1 MQAFSYF
8 LKGGGGGH
16 MGRVAINEGVL
27 LWAIDRAGLTP
38 DGLESKFP
46 KIRQWVAGESQPTRR
61 QLESLA
67 KATLTPF
74 GFFFLAKP
82 PEVRLPIPY
91 FRTLGDK
98 TPSSPSP
105 DLIDTIQLMQRR
117 QEWMREFLIEEGQ
130 EPLPIAWSAQ
140 PDASPVSVADH
151 IRHALRLDDGWATQ
165 QRTWEEALRV
175 LRETMEAAGII
186 VIVNG
191 VVGNNTHRKLNPS
204 EFRGFVLVD
213 KFAPL
218 VFVNGADAKAAQMFT
233 LAHELAHVFLGSSA
247 AFDLR
252 EMQPAD
258 DPIERACNRI
268 AAEFLVPERE
278 LRQVWPSAK
287 NDPEPFQA
295 IARRFKVSTLVAA
308 RRALDLELI
317 QRKAFFDFYQTYQKD
332 QRERRESASRGRK
345 GDFYAN
351 QNLRVGRRFASAVA
365 RAAIEGKLLYSEA
378 YRLTEL
384 YGKTFDSY
392 VNSIRIG
399 GRW

>member
-1 MQAFSYF
+1 
-8 LKGGGGGH
+8 
-16 MGRVAINEGVL
+16 
-27 LWAIDRAGLTP
+27 
-38 DGLESKFP
+38 
-46 KIRQWVAGESQPTRR
+46 
-61 QLESLA
+61 
-67 KATLTPF
+67 
-74 GFFFLAKP
+74 
-82 PEVRLPIPY
+82 
-91 FRTLGDK
+91 
-98 TPSSPSP
+98 
-105 DLIDTIQLMQRR
+105 MQRR

-130 EPLPIAWSAQ
+130 EPLQIAWSAQ
-140 PDASPVSVADH
+140 PDAPPVSVADH
-151 IRHALRLDDGWATQ
+151 IRHALSLDEEWATQ

-191 VVGNNTHRKLNPS
+191 VVGNNTHRKLNPA

-258 DPIERACNRI
+258 DPIERACNRV
-268 AAEFLVPERE
+268 AAEFLVPERA
-278 LRQVWPSAK
+278 LRQVWPSVK

-308 RRALDLELI
+308 RRALDLEVI

-332 QRERRESASRGRK
+332 ERERRESASRGGG

-351 QNLRVGRRFASAVA
+351 QNQRIGRRFALAVA
-365 RAAIEGKLLYSEA
+365 RAAKEGTLLYSEA
-378 YRLTEL
+378 YRLTGL

-392 VNSIRIG
+392 VNSLR

>member
-1 MQAFSYF
+1 
-8 LKGGGGGH
+8 
-16 MGRVAINEGVL
+16 MGRVAINEDVL

-38 DGLESKFP
+38 DGLQSKFP
-46 KIRQWVAGESQPTRR
+46 KIRKWVDGQSQPTRR

-67 KATLTPF
+67 KATLTPL
-74 GFFFLAKP
+74 GFFFLSKP
-82 PEVRLPIPY
+82 PELRLPIPH

-98 TPSSPSP
+98 TPSTPSP

-130 EPLPIAWSAQ
+130 EPSPIAWSSQ

-151 IRHALRLDDGWATQ
+151 IRHALKLDEGWAAQ

-175 LRETMEAAGII
+175 LRKTMEDAGII

-191 VVGNNTHRKLNPS
+191 VVGNNTHRKLNPV

-213 KFAPL
+213 KYAPL
-218 VFVNGADAKAAQMFT
+218 VFVNGVDAKAAQMFT
-233 LAHELAHVFLGSSA
+233 LAHELAHVFFGSSA

-258 DPIERACNRI
+258 DPIEQACNQV

-278 LRQVWPSAK
+278 LRQVWPSVK
-287 NDPEPFQA
+287 NDPEPFQT
-295 IARRFKVSTLVAA
+295 IARQFKVSTLVAA
-308 RRALDLELI
+308 RRLMDLQLI
-317 QRKAFFDFYQTYQKD
+317 QKEVFFDFYRAYQKD
-332 QRERRESASRGRK
+332 ERERRAAAPPSKG
-345 GDFYAN
+345 GDFHLI

-365 RAAIEGKLLYSEA
+365 RAAIEGKLPYSEA
-378 YRLTEL
+378 YRLTGL

-392 VNSIRIG
+392 VNSLRIG
-399 GRW
+399 GQ

>member
-1 MQAFSYF
+1 
-8 LKGGGGGH
+8 

-46 KIRQWVAGESQPTRR
+46 KIRQWVDGESQPTRR

-67 KATLTPF
+67 KATLTPL
-74 GFFFLAKP
+74 GFFFLSKP

-140 PDASPVSVADH
+140 PDAPPVSVADH
-151 IRHALRLDDGWATQ
+151 VRHALGLDDGWAAQ
-165 QRTWEEALRV
+165 QRTWEEALRF

-191 VVGNNTHRKLNPS
+191 VVGNNTHRKLNPA

-233 LAHELAHVFLGSSA
+233 LTHELAHVFLGSSA

-258 DPIERACNRI
+258 DPMERACNRV

-278 LRQVWPSAK
+278 LRKVWPSVK
-287 NDPEPFQA
+287 NNLEPFQTVA
-295 IARRFKVSTLVAA
+295 HQFKVSVLVAA
-308 RRALDLELI
+308 RRALDLQLI
-317 QRKAFFDFYQTYQKD
+317 QREAFSDFYHAYKQN
-332 QRERRESASRGRK
+332 ERHTAARRTGG

-351 QNLRVGRRFASAVA
+351 QNQRVGRRFALAVA
-365 RAAIEGKLLYSEA
+365 RAAKEGTLLYSEA
-378 YRLTEL
+378 YRLTGL

-392 VNSIRIG
+392 VNSLG

>member
-1 MQAFSYF
+1 
-8 LKGGGGGH
+8 

-27 LWAIDRAGLTP
+27 RWAIDRSGLTQ
-38 DGLESKFP
+38 DRLQTKFP
-46 KIRQWVAGESQPTRR
+46 KIRQWVTGEKLPTRR

-74 GFFFLAKP
+74 GFFFLSEP
-82 PEVRLPIPY
+82 PEVRLPIPH

-105 DLIDTIQLMQRR
+105 DLIDTVQLMQQR

-140 PDASPVSVADH
+140 PDAPPVSVADH
-151 IRHALRLDDGWATQ
+151 IRRALKLKYGWAAQ

-175 LRETMEAAGII
+175 LRATMEDAGII

-191 VVGNNTHRKLNPS
+191 VVGNNTHRKLNPG

-213 KFAPL
+213 KYAPL
-218 VFVNGADAKAAQMFT
+218 VFVNGSDAKAAQMFT
-233 LAHELAHVFLGSSA
+233 LAHELAHVFFGSSA

-258 DPIERACNRI
+258 DPIEQACNRV

-278 LRQVWPSAK
+278 FRQIWPSVK
-287 NDPEPFQA
+287 DDPEPFQL
-295 IARRFKVSTLVAA
+295 IARQFKVSTLVVA
-308 RRALDLELI
+308 RRAMDLQLI
-317 QRKAFFDFYQTYQKD
+317 QKESFFDFYRTYQID
-332 QRERRESASRGRK
+332 ERERRDAAPPSK
-345 GDFYAN
+345 GADFHLI
-351 QNLRVGRRFASAVA
+351 QNMRVGRRFALAVA
-365 RAAIEGKLLYSEA
+365 RATKEGTLLYSEA
-378 YRLTEL
+378 YRLTGL

-392 VNSIRIG
+392 VNSLG
-399 GRW
+399 GWR